1 MTSPLWRL
9 SGVVGIAAAAVL
21 ALGSLAMAGSTST
34 QEGTIAIT
42 ETSPT
47 TGTATWTWGSL
58 DVGEY
63 VSVYAFSKS
72 SPSDITPLP
81 TYDGDVTK
89 SGQYTTS
96 TITLPLND
104 TWSNTGIEMQEANFA
119 TGELPEV
126 PWAAGIPLVLVLPW
140 AFSAWR
146 HRAQN

>member
-21 ALGSLAMAGSTST
+21 ALGSLAMASTTSS

-42 ETSPT
+42 EVSAT

-72 SPSDITPLP
+72 SPSDIIPLP
-81 TYDGDVTK
+81 AYNGDVTTQ
-89 SGQYTTS
+89 GEYTTS
-96 TITLPLND
+96 TITLPSHD

-119 TGELPEV
+119 VGQVPEV
-126 PWAAGIPLVLVLPW
+126 PWAAGIPLILVLPW

-146 HRAQN
+146 HHAQN